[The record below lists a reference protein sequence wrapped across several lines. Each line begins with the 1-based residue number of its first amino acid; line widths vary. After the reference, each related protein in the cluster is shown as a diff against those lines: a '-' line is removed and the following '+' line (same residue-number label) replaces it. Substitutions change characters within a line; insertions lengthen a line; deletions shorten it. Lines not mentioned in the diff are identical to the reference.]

1 MELSKK
7 ILTVVSP
14 DGQKRDTDALF
25 GLPER
30 VLQFGTGVLLR
41 GLPDHFIDRANRQ
54 GFFNGRIVVIKS
66 TSSGG
71 TDAFAKQDG
80 LYTLVERGIV
90 NGAPV
95 ENIYV
100 NASISRVLSAN
111 DEWDAIMQCAGNA
124 DLQVII
130 SNTTEVGIT
139 LVESDATAER
149 PVSFPGRLLA
159 FLVERCRVFNG
170 NTEAGMVI
178 LPTELIVDNGTR
190 LREIVLELARLR
202 GVASDVADWLANANE
217 FCNTLV
223 DCIVPGKMDEAEH
236 RAFEQKL
243 GYTDE
248 LMIMSEPY
256 RLWAIETSG
265 ERTRQILSFSAC
277 NPGVILTPDIGQYRE
292 LKLRLLNATHTLS
305 CALACLAGFVT
316 VKDAMLDRPFELF
329 IASLVHEEIV
339 PLVGQQGISLKE
351 AKQFAGQVIDRFRNP
366 YIDHA
371 WLSISAQYI
380 SKMEMRVAPLVRRHY
395 AQGVHTPV
403 YMSLGFA
410 AFVLF
415 LRTKKTADGFFGG
428 SGSRLYKVNDDK
440 AALLSGAWDHGPGAA
455 VDAAMEA
462 VGLAGMN
469 GADAFSDQV
478 KHDLHLLM
486 QSGVQAALLSLS
498 SKKAMA

>member
-7 ILTVVSP
+7 ILTA
-14 DGQKRDTDALF
+14 DGAGATGHDTDALF
-25 GLPER
+25 RLPER

-54 GFFNGRIVVIKS
+54 GIFNGRIVVVKS

-80 LYTLVERGIV
+80 LYTLIERGIV

-95 ENIYV
+95 ENTYV
-100 NASISRVLSAN
+100 NASISRVLSAKE
-111 DEWDAIMQCAGNA
+111 EWEAIMQCAGNA
-124 DLQVII
+124 DIQLII

-159 FLVERCRVFNG
+159 FLVERYRVFSG
-170 NTEAGMVI
+170 KAEAGMVI
-178 LPTELIVDNGTR
+178 VPTELIVDNGTR
-190 LREIVLELARLR
+190 LREIVLELARLK
-202 GVASDVADWLANANE
+202 GADAGLANWLANANE
-217 FCNTLV
+217 FCNSLV
-223 DCIVPGKMDEAEH
+223 DCIVPGKMEANEH
-236 RAFEQKL
+236 RAFEEKL

-265 ERTRQILSFSAC
+265 QRTRQILSFSAC
-277 NPGVILTPDIGQYRE
+277 NPGVVLTPDIGRYRE

-316 VKDAMLDRPFELF
+316 VKDAMQNRAFESF
-329 IASLVHEEIV
+329 VSSLMQEEIV
-339 PLVGQQGISLKE
+339 PLVAQQGIPLHE
-351 AKQFAGQVIDRFRNP
+351 AEKFAAQVLDRFRNP

-380 SKMEMRVAPLVRRHY
+380 SKMEMRAVPLIKMNY
-395 AQGVHTPV
+395 TQGTQTPV
-403 YMSLGFA
+403 YMTLGFA

-415 LRTKKTADGFFGG
+415 MRTNNTANGFFGELAG
-428 SGSRLYKVNDDK
+428 QLYKVNDDK
-440 AALLSGAWDHGPGAA
+440 AGLLSRAWEQGADAA

-462 VGLAGMN
+462 TGLAGTN
-469 GADAFSDQV
+469 GAAAFSEQV

-486 QSGVQAALLSLS
+486 QSGAEAALQSLS